1 METLTSEL
9 SKMVIENSDKGF
21 NRSFGICRET
31 LDICFTSEKAH
42 KRQSFSLY
50 E

>member
-21 NRSFGICRET
+21 NRSFGICREST
-31 LDICFTSEKAH
+31 IKKAH